1 MNHSRALRSLST
13 GGASGAS
20 LESKMGKS
28 KLPPKSHVS
37 GGWGGQR
44 AERSRARQ
52 SRSKAPRQPAA
63 PRRPRTLALS
73 ANIFLLSVQT
83 LFTRSGALLADRVLI
98 SQSAK
103 SSMPLV
109 QSVFKLTRSHHLS
122 SSPVLLCLFRSRI
135 FALSVTS
142 QSSLYSLPDTGFI
155 GSTVFSESLTREILT
170 C

>member
-20 LESKMGKS
+20 LESKMDKS
-28 KLPPKSHVS
+28 KLSPKSHVL
-37 GGWGGQR
+37 GGGAACR
-44 AERSRARQ
+44 ALTSSAGPQQ
-52 SRSKAPRQPAA
+52 SSQPAA

-73 ANIFLLSVQT
+73 ADIFLLSVQT